1 MWFPLSSKRKSPG
14 RNEPLLVISTLTA
27 WVLICSAPGATN
39 SASDRICTIDD
50 LARTVCV
57 SRPVKRVVS
66 FAPSLT
72 ETVFALGAGHRLV
85 GRTARCNRPR
95 EARAI
100 RVIGPYLNPD
110 PERVIALNPDL
121 VLTTAAGS
129 RRELV
134 EKLHNLGIPVFVNSS
149 RNVDDVL
156 KLIRRLG
163 TLLSRESDAERLLQ
177 ELEARRRSISE
188 RLERVKK
195 PTVLFA
201 VGTRPLVVAGGH
213 SFLGAL
219 IRAAGGSNI
228 VEENRLAY
236 FKFSLEE
243 LIRRDPDVIL
253 VLNKDCGSKEDCL
266 KEWRRFPELKASRT
280 NRIYT
285 LEADLLAR
293 PSPSIVE
300 ALETLAKILHPEA
313 FRGPGGVAV
322 SRSDR

>member
-1 MWFPLSSKRKSPG
+1 M
-14 RNEPLLVISTLTA
+14 LVISALTA
-27 WVLICSAPGATN
+27 WVLILSAPATTN
-39 SASDRICTIDD
+39 SASNRICTIDD

-72 ETVFALGAGHRLV
+72 ETVFALGAGHLLV
-85 GRTARCNRPR
+85 GRTARCNRPC

-100 RVIGPYLNPD
+100 KEIGPYLNPD
-110 PERVIALNPDL
+110 PERVIASNPDL
-121 VLTTAAGS
+121 VLTTAASS

-134 EKLHNLGIPVFVNSS
+134 KRLRNLGIPVFVADS
-149 RNVDDVL
+149 RNVDDVF

-163 TLLSRESDAERLLQ
+163 ILFSRESDAERLLQ
-177 ELEARRRSISE
+177 KLQARRRSVSE
-188 RLERVKK
+188 RLTRVKK

-201 VGTRPLVVAGGH
+201 VGTRPLVVAGGQ

-219 IRAAGGSNI
+219 IRAAGGTNI
-228 VEENRLAY
+228 AEGNRLAY

-266 KEWRRFPELKASRT
+266 KEWRRFPDLKASRT

-300 ALETLAKILHPEA
+300 ALEKLAKILHPEA
-313 FRGPGGVAV
+313 FRKPDGVAV